1 MSAIGAYRINA
12 DRQVNL
18 FTFLNITSRRAA
30 SAARWLG
37 FTRGP
42 EPHAQVRRIAMKCR
56 SCRLYLIL
64 MLVFPLFHLIARQ
77 VTALEI
83 EMVGRSP
90 SRSTAKERPTIQK
103 SKEQSGTAMAAAKA
117 VNLSV
122 AGKLYTQYCQRC
134 HDQDGS
140 GRRGR
145 SYADE
150 IPDFRSEA
158 WHGKKSDAVLTVSIL
173 EGKGTAMPAFGERL
187 NHDQAQ
193 ELVAFI
199 RALDP
204 PSEHAEQSTAPVS
217 KNAPGGFDKR
227 FSELR
232 RQLEELRKQYYELSP
247 SSAQKP

>member
-1 MSAIGAYRINA
+1 
-12 DRQVNL
+12 
-18 FTFLNITSRRAA
+18 
-30 SAARWLG
+30 
-37 FTRGP
+37 
-42 EPHAQVRRIAMKCR
+42 MKCR

-83 EMVGRSP
+83 EMVRRSS
-90 SRSTAKERPTIQK
+90 SRPTAQERPTIQK
-103 SKEQSGTAMAAAKA
+103 SKGQSGSTAMAAAKA

-122 AGKLYTQYCQRC
+122 AGKLYRQYCQRC

-145 SYADE
+145 SSADE

-158 WHGKKSDAVLTVSIL
+158 WHGKKSDAMLTVSIL

-187 NHDQAQ
+187 NHDQVQ

-204 PSEHAEQSTAPVS
+204 PSEDAEQSTAPVS
-217 KNAPGGFDKR
+217 KNAPGDFDKR

-232 RQLEELRKQYYELSP
+232 RQMEELRKQYYGLSP